1 MQSRG
6 KKIPSLVEAL
16 IPLITLISLLS
27 VNVHIFKQETLGG
40 PSQVTLILSA
50 AVAAGIALRRGHTWA
65 AIQHGIINSIS
76 IAMPAVLILLMI
88 GALSGTWLL
97 SGVVPAMI
105 YYGLKILHPSF
116 FLVAA
121 CIICAIVSSATGS
134 SWSTI
139 ATIGVALLGIG
150 KALGWSEGIIA
161 GAIISGSY
169 FGDKISPLSDT
180 TILAASVTGIAL
192 FTHVRYM
199 LFTSIPSLI
208 LTLLIFGVI
217 GFTKNTAAT
226 LADTTPILEAIEQS
240 FHISPWLF
248 LIPLVV
254 IVMIVK
260 KVDAIPA
267 LFIGAFLGIGV
278 AIFLQPQM
286 ILHVSESTAL
296 TKHARYIAIIKAM
309 YTTINVSTSNTMLD
323 NLLSTSGMAGMMD
336 TIWLIIAAMTFG
348 GVMEAAGMLKVIT
361 RSILG
366 FAHSTGAL
374 ITSTTG
380 ACIFFNLTVSDQYL
394 AILIPGKLYAPLYK
408 KRRLQPQ
415 NLSRVLE
422 DTATVTS
429 PLVPWS
435 TCGATQ
441 STVLGVATLTY
452 LPYCFFNIISPLM
465 SVLFGYLA
473 IKIAKTDNLA
483 YASAKKQPQGPR

>member
-1 MQSRG
+1 M
-6 KKIPSLVEAL
+6 
-16 IPLITLISLLS
+16 PLITLISLLG
-27 VNVHIFKQETLGG
+27 VNVHIFKHETLEG

-50 AVAAGIALRRGHTWA
+50 AVAAGIALRRGYTWEV
-65 AIQHGIINSIS
+65 IQNGIINSIN

-97 SGVVPAMI
+97 SGIVPAMI
-105 YYGLKILHPSF
+105 YYGLKILHPTF

-161 GAIISGSY
+161 GAIISGAY

-180 TILAASVTGIAL
+180 TILAASVTGTAL

-199 LFTSIPSLI
+199 LLTSIPSLI
-208 LTLLIFGVI
+208 LTLIIFGVI
-217 GFTKNTAAT
+217 GFTKDTST
-226 LADTTPILEAIEQS
+226 MLADTALILETIEQS

-267 LFIGAFLGIGV
+267 LFIGTLLGIGA
-278 AIFLQPQM
+278 AIFFQPQM
-286 ILHVSESTAL
+286 ILHVSESTAI
-296 TKHARYIAIIKAM
+296 TRHALYIATIKAI
-309 YTTINVSTSNTMLD
+309 YTTISASTGDAMLD
-323 NLLSTSGMAGMMD
+323 QLLSANGMAGMMN

-348 GVMEAAGMLKVIT
+348 GVIEVTGMLKVIT
-361 RSILG
+361 KRVIG
-366 FAHSTGAL
+366 FAQSTGAL

-408 KRRLQPQ
+408 KRKLQPQ
-415 NLSRVLE
+415 NLSRALE

-441 STVLGVATLTY
+441 ATVLGVATLTY

-473 IKIAKTDNLA
+473 IKIAKIDNMA
-483 YASAKKQPQGPR
+483 NTASKIYKNTELPS